1 MIDPATLHRFGFAM
15 LLLVLGAF
23 SIFFRMLPVGPMTGG
38 WPPPDLIVLLGFAW
52 VLRRPD
58 FVPVLLF
65 GVLMLVSEFM
75 FFRPPGP
82 GAALAVIGL
91 EALRGRA
98 GLLGEQTFP
107 VEWATVAAVL
117 VLMFVA
123 ERTLLAVFFVE
134 RAPFGLSLI
143 GLVVNIAV
151 YPLVAAVSVWA
162 FRVRRLAPG
171 EHAAEARLA

>member
-1 MIDPATLHRFGFAM
+1 MIDPATLHRLGFAT
-15 LLLVLGAF
+15 LFLVLGAF
-23 SIFFRMLPVGPMTGG
+23 AIFFRMLPVGPMTGG
-38 WPPPDLIVLLGFAW
+38 WPPPDVIVLFGFAW

-65 GVLMLVSEFM
+65 AALMLVSELM
-75 FFRPPGP
+75 FLAPPGP

-98 GLLGEQTFP
+98 WLLREQTFV
-107 VEWATVAAVL
+107 VEWVTVGAVL
-117 VLMFVA
+117 TLMFLA

-134 RAPFGLSLI
+134 QAPFGLSLI
-143 GLVVNIAV
+143 GQLVNVAA
-151 YPLVAAVSVWA
+151 YPLLVAISVWA

-171 EHAAEARLA
+171 EHAAEARLS